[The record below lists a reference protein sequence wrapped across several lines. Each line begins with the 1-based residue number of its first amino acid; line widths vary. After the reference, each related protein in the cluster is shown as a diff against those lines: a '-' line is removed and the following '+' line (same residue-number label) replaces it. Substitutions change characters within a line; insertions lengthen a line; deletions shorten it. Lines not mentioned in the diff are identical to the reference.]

1 MTDLAAGNRNANGF
15 MERILYVFPSD
26 QTKPKWNR
34 SRRMPSFD
42 IAAEWRGILSRLID
56 IVPKVDADGE
66 IISKD
71 VPFSSDALDRLYQW
85 QNEQTDRCNTDGSD
99 TLTSIASKL
108 EIYAIRFSL
117 LLALSDWACGSE
129 KKMIEVDTV
138 ERAIRLAE
146 YFRISAS
153 KVQGIISEDAL
164 TEMQLSV
171 LSELP
176 DGFTTAEGV
185 AIAGKCGMPERS
197 FKRFLR
203 DRKGVLFIRNTH
215 GNYTKL

>member
-1 MTDLAAGNRNANGF
+1 MPTVDGN
-15 MERILYVFPSD
+15 
-26 QTKPKWNR
+26 
-34 SRRMPSFD
+34 
-42 IAAEWRGILSRLID
+42 
-56 IVPKVDADGE
+56 GE
-66 IISKD
+66 IIPED
-71 VPFSSDALDRLYQW
+71 VPFSPDALDRLYQW
-85 QNEQTDRCNTDGSD
+85 QNEQTDRCNADGSD

-117 LLALSDWACGSE
+117 LLALADWACGGE
-129 KKMIEVDTV
+129 KKLIDVGTV
-138 ERAIRLAE
+138 ERSIRLAE
-146 YFRISAS
+146 YFRSTAA

-164 TEMQLSV
+164 TELQLAV

-197 FKRFLR
+197 FKRFLK
-203 DRKGVLFIRNTH
+203 DRKGVLFTRNTY